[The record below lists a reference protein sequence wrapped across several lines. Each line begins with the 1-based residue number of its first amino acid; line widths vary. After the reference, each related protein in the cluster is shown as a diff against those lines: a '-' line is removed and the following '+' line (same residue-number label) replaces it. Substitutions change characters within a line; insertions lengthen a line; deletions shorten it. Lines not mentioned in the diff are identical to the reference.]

1 MKRVSFA
8 LLLALLGVNQA
19 ATAESLAS
27 VSPSEAANL
36 HAEKK
41 AVIIDVREDNEWQ
54 AQHIAGA
61 IHIPL
66 GQLEQRL
73 AELKPYQ
80 HEKVITQCRSGKRSA
95 QAASVLQAAG
105 FDKVYNLEGGLIAWE
120 KQGLKVE

>member
-1 MKRVSFA
+1 MNRLFA
-8 LLLALLGVNQA
+8 VLLALLGVNSA
-19 ATAESLAS
+19 ASAQNLAS
-27 VSPSEAANL
+27 VSPTEAASL

-41 AVIIDVREDNEWQ
+41 AVIIDVREENEWQ

-80 HEKVITQCRSGKRSA
+80 YEKVITQCRSGKRSA

-105 FDKVYNLEGGLIAWE
+105 FDKVYNMEGGLMAWE

>member
-1 MKRVSFA
+1 MGRFSFA
-8 LLLALLGVNQA
+8 VLSALLGLHQTA
-19 ATAESLAS
+19 MAESLATL
-27 VSPSEAANL
+27 SPTEAATL
-36 HAEKK
+36 HAEQK

-80 HEKVITQCRSGKRSA
+80 HSQIITHCRSGKRSA

-105 FDKVYNLEGGLIAWE
+105 FDKVYNMAGGLIAWE